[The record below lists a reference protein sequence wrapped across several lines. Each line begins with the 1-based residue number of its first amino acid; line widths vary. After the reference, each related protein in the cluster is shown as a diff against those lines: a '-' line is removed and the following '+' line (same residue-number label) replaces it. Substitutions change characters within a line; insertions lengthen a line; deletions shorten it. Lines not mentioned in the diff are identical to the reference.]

1 MPIYID
7 PEGNEH
13 SIQQVRTTYYNDCRM
28 VVCIATGRDITDWEM
43 VKHPGNYKGV
53 KAKKA
58 KGDGKGL
65 R

>member
-28 VVCIATGRDITDWEM
+28 VVDLATGRDITDWEM

-53 KAKKA
+53 KAKK
-58 KGDGKGL
+58 
-65 R
+65 